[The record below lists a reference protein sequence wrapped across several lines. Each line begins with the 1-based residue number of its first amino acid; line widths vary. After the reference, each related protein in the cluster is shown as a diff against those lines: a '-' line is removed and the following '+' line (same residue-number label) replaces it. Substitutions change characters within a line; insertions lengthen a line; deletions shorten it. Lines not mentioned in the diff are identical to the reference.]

1 MSWGVDLHE
10 LPYYDPDSIEIKR
23 RFYLSTL
30 SIVSPAVLAF
40 HQSLT
45 ASKLM
50 PAFAIPRFLRR
61 GSRQRETEKSTP
73 RRNRH
78 ILFSVDR
85 KRHRRRIHPRAALE
99 MPERPARSGFE
110 RNEVSF
116 RVPREDQPARP

>member
-45 ASKLM
+45 PSKLM
-50 PAFAIPRFLRR
+50 PAFVIPRFLRR
-61 GSRQRETEKSTP
+61 GSRQRKTEKSAP
-73 RRNRH
+73 RRNGH
-78 ILFSVDR
+78 ILFSVNR
-85 KRHRRRIHPRAALE
+85 KRHRRRIHRRAALE
-99 MPERPARSGFE
+99 MPERLARNGLE
-110 RNEVSF
+110 RDKVSF
-116 RVPREDQPARP
+116 SFPCKA